1 MGICISCGKGT
12 LEPKITSK
20 PYLIIKEQVTDKE
33 LASDTVFVQSWMN
46 KYKYE
51 EHTTSYYLNKE
62 LGMVG
67 LQLSIMNLT
76 NLYMHELPKGG
87 RSKEGKELVQACT
100 DYSIEQVQELAK
112 GKKVVLLMGA
122 GVIRTFTGYPAT
134 DVYGLVCKSD
144 LLPDVPVCVPAP
156 NADKI
161 MSSPIGEL
169 RNALKVFAE
178 QIKIYEA
185 YSKSKEK

>member
-12 LEPKITSK
+12 LEPKTTSK
-20 PYLIIKEQVTDKE
+20 PYLIVKEQVTQNEME
-33 LASDTVFVQSWMN
+33 LDTVFVMSGVN
-46 KYKYE
+46 KYGHE
-51 EHTTSYYLNKE
+51 EHTTSYYLYLNKE

-67 LQLSIMNLT
+67 LQLSTMNLT

-100 DYSIEQVQELAK
+100 DYSIEQVQELAR

-122 GVIRTFTGYPAT
+122 DVIRTFTGFPST
-134 DVYGLVCKSD
+134 SVYGLTCKSE
-144 LLPDVPVCVPAP
+144 LLPDVPVCIPAP

-178 QIKIYEA
+178 QIRIYEA
-185 YSKSKEK
+185 YSRI